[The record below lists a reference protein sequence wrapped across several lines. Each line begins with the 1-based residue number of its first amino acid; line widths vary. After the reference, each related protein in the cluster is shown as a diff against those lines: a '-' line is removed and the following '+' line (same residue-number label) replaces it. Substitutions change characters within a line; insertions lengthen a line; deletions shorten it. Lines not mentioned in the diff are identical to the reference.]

1 MVPALDVHAD
11 PAALE
16 QALANLLD
24 NAVKYSAPHTP
35 ILVRVASTRNRAVVD
50 VIDQGIGVAG
60 ADHARIFDR
69 FFRAANAAHR
79 PGFGLGLTIVRELV
93 HAHGRQGR
101 RPQCAR
107 PRQHLP
113 IYAAS
118 RQRPTT
124 RGGETPRRGN
134 RGEAMTSHAFGTEE
148 PRHILVVEDE
158 PQMRAM
164 LIDNLEFEGYG
175 VTAVDTG
182 EAALAELERTL
193 YSLLIVDVM
202 LPGISGFDV
211 CRRLRDQGT
220 YVPIILLTA
229 RTHERDRVRGLDWA
243 PTTTSASRSACAS
256 CWRAYAP
263 RSGATTG
270 TRRPAKNTRSARS
283 RCEPRQRLVL
293 RNGCR
298 LRLSGRE
305 FELLRYLIAHR
316 TEVVSR
322 EQLLRDVWGYHEHS
336 ITRTVDN
343 YVAKLRTH
351 LERNPHDPQYIVT
364 VHGSG
369 YQFLS

>member
-1 MVPALDVHAD
+1 
-11 PAALE
+11 
-16 QALANLLD
+16 
-24 NAVKYSAPHTP
+24 
-35 ILVRVASTRNRAVVD
+35 
-50 VIDQGIGVAG
+50 
-60 ADHARIFDR
+60 
-69 FFRAANAAHR
+69 
-79 PGFGLGLTIVRELV
+79 
-93 HAHGRQGR
+93 
-101 RPQCAR
+101 
-107 PRQHLP
+107 
-113 IYAAS
+113 
-118 RQRPTT
+118 
-124 RGGETPRRGN
+124 
-134 RGEAMTSHAFGTEE
+134 MTSHAFGTEE

-229 RTHERDRVRGLDWA
+229 RTHERDRVRGLDLGA
-243 PTTTSASRSACAS
+243 DDYVSKPFSVRELLARV
-256 CWRAYAP
+256 RAQV
-263 RSGATTG
+263 RRDDWHSSTG
-270 TRRPAKNTRSARS
+270 EEFSFGEVTVR
-283 RCEPRQRLVL
+283 PRQRLVL